1 MKIKEISKEE
11 RPRERMLSL
20 GAEALSSA
28 ELLAILLGT
37 GTRKENVV
45 EMSQRILST
54 FDISKLSE
62 LSINELC
69 SINGVGVAK
78 ALQIKAI
85 FELNKRID
93 LVTKNITKINSS
105 KNIFDLM
112 KPILED
118 KKQEHFYV
126 LHLNSKNEIISTK
139 LIAIG
144 TLNSVLI
151 HPREIFKEAIRES
164 AQSIILV
171 HNHPSG
177 DPTPSLADKE
187 ITTKIENAS
196 EIIGID
202 LIDHIIIG
210 GAKWFSF
217 DDEGEI

>member
-1 MKIKEISKEE
+1 MKIKEISKDD

-28 ELLAILLGT
+28 ELFAILLRT
-37 GTRKENVV
+37 GSRNENVI

-54 FDISKLSE
+54 FNLSKLSD
-62 LSINELC
+62 LTINELC
-69 SINGVGVAK
+69 SIKGVGVAK

-93 LVTKNITKINSS
+93 LVTKNITKISSS
-105 KNIFDLM
+105 KNVFDLM
-112 KPILED
+112 KPILEN

-126 LHLNSKNEIISTK
+126 LHLNSKNEILSKK

-164 AQSIILV
+164 AQNIILV

-177 DPTPSLADKE
+177 DQTPSLSDKE
-187 ITTKIENAS
+187 ITTKIEKAS

-202 LIDHIIIG
+202 LLDHIIIG
-210 GAKWFSF
+210 QDKWFSF

>member
-1 MKIKEISKEE
+1 MKIKEISKDD

-20 GAEALSSA
+20 GAESLSSA
-28 ELLAILLGT
+28 ELFAILLRT
-37 GTRKENVV
+37 GSRNENVI

-54 FDISKLSE
+54 FNLSKLSD
-62 LSINELC
+62 LTINELC
-69 SINGVGVAK
+69 SIKGVGVAK

-93 LVTKNITKINSS
+93 LVTKNITKISSS
-105 KNIFDLM
+105 KNVFDLM
-112 KPILED
+112 KPILEN

-126 LHLNSKNEIISTK
+126 LHLNSKNEILSKK

-164 AQSIILV
+164 AQNIILV

-177 DPTPSLADKE
+177 DQTPSLSDKE
-187 ITTKIENAS
+187 ITTKIEKAS

-202 LIDHIIIG
+202 LLDHIIIG
-210 GAKWFSF
+210 QDKWFSF